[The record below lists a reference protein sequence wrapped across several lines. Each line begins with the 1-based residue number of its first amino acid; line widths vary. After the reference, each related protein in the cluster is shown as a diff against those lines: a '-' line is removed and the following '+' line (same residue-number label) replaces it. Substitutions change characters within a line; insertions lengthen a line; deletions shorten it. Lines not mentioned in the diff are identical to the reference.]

1 MFEGCRQRQIT
12 STSLHREDCHH
23 IPAHCLIR
31 VSCQSPAAMPSMFD
45 VFRLV
50 TLIGLGQIVHA
61 QSRTDF
67 IKALLEDYDNRV
79 TPTFDEG
86 TPTEVDVSLF
96 INNIDSISEQTM
108 EFSLNAFVVQEWKD
122 KRLEFLGLIDA
133 EYLELDTKL
142 MDGVWVPDLYFS
154 NEKRASFHSVTVPN
168 KMLHLYSDGHVVYK
182 LRVSLTAS
190 CPMQLQK
197 YPMDSQ
203 MCSLL
208 VQSFAFSKRSL
219 MFKWKDEDP
228 VKRRLKLQ
236 LPQFSLSDIETRNC
250 TEEDENG
257 NFTCIA
263 VDFHLQ
269 RNIGF
274 YMIQIYIPSM
284 LIVLLSWVSFW
295 LNVDAVPARI
305 SLGILTV
312 LTMTTQKSMAIS
324 SLPRVSYVKA
334 IDVWMAACLCF
345 VFASL
350 LEFALVNVMDRRQ
363 VKRRQA
369 PKDIS
374 LDIVEKSPLRQGN
387 SEPVSK
393 WVQDPSGAAR
403 AKNVDNVSR
412 VFFPGAFIVFCAVY
426 WMAYSL

>member
-1 MFEGCRQRQIT
+1 MNVCVCF
-12 STSLHREDCHH
+12 
-23 IPAHCLIR
+23 
-31 VSCQSPAAMPSMFD
+31 
-45 VFRLV
+45 VF
-50 TLIGLGQIVHA
+50 
-61 QSRTDF
+61 
-67 IKALLEDYDNRV
+67 
-79 TPTFDEG
+79 
-86 TPTEVDVSLF
+86 
-96 INNIDSISEQTM
+96 IS
-108 EFSLNAFVVQEWKD
+108 
-122 KRLEFLGLIDA
+122 
-133 EYLELDTKL
+133 
-142 MDGVWVPDLYFS
+142 
-154 NEKRASFHSVTVPN
+154 
-168 KMLHLYSDGHVVYK
+168 
-182 LRVSLTAS
+182 
-190 CPMQLQK
+190 
-197 YPMDSQ
+197 
-203 MCSLL
+203 
-208 VQSFAFSKRSL
+208 
-219 MFKWKDEDP
+219 
-228 VKRRLKLQ
+228 
-236 LPQFSLSDIETRNC
+236 
-250 TEEDENG
+250 G

-374 LDIVEKSPLRQGN
+374 LDIVEKSPLRVN
-387 SEPVSK
+387 T
-393 WVQDPSGAAR
+393 
-403 AKNVDNVSR
+403 
-412 VFFPGAFIVFCAVY
+412 IVLLF
-426 WMAYSL
+426 SD